1 MIRDKK
7 ILEENFERKVL
18 GIVSRFSTEKSFK
31 TWEGTCFSEKNTSIE
46 LNIFFVDKIEEDFL
60 Q

>member
-31 TWEGTCFSEKNTSIE
+31 TWEGTCFSKEKC
-46 LNIFFVDKIEEDFL
+46 K
-60 Q
+60 